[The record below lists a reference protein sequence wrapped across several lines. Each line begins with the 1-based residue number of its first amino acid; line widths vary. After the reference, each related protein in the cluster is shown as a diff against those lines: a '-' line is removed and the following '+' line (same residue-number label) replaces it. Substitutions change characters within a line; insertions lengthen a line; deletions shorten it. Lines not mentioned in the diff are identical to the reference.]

1 VSGLQVVRFVRHLVR
16 PPSVV
21 VVHLRR
27 LRARVLLSS
36 DCVRGVAASGVLA
49 RVRRAWLVVDGVGEL
64 VLDRGGGSSVARSPP
79 VDGRGGEPQV
89 PQAASF
95 PSVVS
100 DREYIVVD
108 VLPCT
113 PARLRSP
120 RACICGCCAGVGTG
134 HRASPRWPPGAEY
147 IYIFICYT
155 AVSDCSNQKRTA
167 CPRHAQQTAG
177 RVTTC
182 LTVTC

>member
-1 VSGLQVVRFVRHLVR
+1 MSGLQVVRFVRHL
-16 PPSVV
+16 PSVV

-27 LRARVLLSS
+27 LRARVLLLS
-36 DCVRGVAASGVLA
+36 DDRVCGVAASGVLA
-49 RVRRAWLVVDGVGEL
+49 RVRRARLVDGVGEL

-79 VDGRGGEPQV
+79 VDCRGGEPQV

-108 VLPCT
+108 VSPCT

-120 RACICGCCAGVGTG
+120 RACIYGCCVGVGTG

-147 IYIFICYT
+147 ISIRRGNST
-155 AVSDCSNQKRTA
+155 PPKEGHETM
-167 CPRHAQQTAG
+167 
-177 RVTTC
+177 
-182 LTVTC
+182 

>member
-108 VLPCT
+108 VSPMYSRAPQVT
-113 PARLRSP
+113 AGVYLRVLCGRGNGSP
-120 RACICGCCAGVGTG
+120 RV
-134 HRASPRWPPGAEY
+134 
-147 IYIFICYT
+147 T
-155 AVSDCSNQKRTA
+155 AVATR
-167 CPRHAQQTAG
+167 G
-177 RVTTC
+177 RVHHSYSKIHRSVVGASSFP
-182 LTVTC
+182 LPLAEIDRYSLAPRELS

>member
-64 VLDRGGGSSVARSPP
+64 VLDRGGGS
-79 VDGRGGEPQV
+79 
-89 PQAASF
+89 
-95 PSVVS
+95 
-100 DREYIVVD
+100 YITA
-108 VLPCT
+108 LCKSLWKT
-113 PARLRSP
+113 KFEKSHLTG
-120 RACICGCCAGVGTG
+120 RACRGQTPN
-134 HRASPRWPPGAEY
+134 SSQW
-147 IYIFICYT
+147 
-155 AVSDCSNQKRTA
+155 AV
-167 CPRHAQQTAG
+167 
-177 RVTTC
+177 
-182 LTVTC
+182 

>member
-147 IYIFICYT
+147 IWVPSNFCFPMRT
-155 AVSDCSNQKRTA
+155 CFLQVLLLHHWPVSPQMIREGSFT
-167 CPRHAQQTAG
+167 
-177 RVTTC
+177 
-182 LTVTC
+182 